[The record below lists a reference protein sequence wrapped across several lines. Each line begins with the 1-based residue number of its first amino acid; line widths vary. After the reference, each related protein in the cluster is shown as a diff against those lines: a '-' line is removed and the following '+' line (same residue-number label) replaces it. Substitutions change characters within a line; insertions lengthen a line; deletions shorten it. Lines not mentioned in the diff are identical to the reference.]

1 MAETEGPLAP
11 NETDRGLIDSSH
23 LLLGHQLPRPR
34 LWGARPRGKRLWRGP
49 ELVGGLYLPEAER
62 PPQDPCP
69 SGPALSGGEST
80 GRRDEQS
87 FFRMLPPKPARTL
100 RRHQRP
106 SHPFHPCSP
115 PGPLPLLLSLTLK
128 GILNSVVGQLLSL
141 VQLFAI
147 PGTAACQVPLASLSR
162 GVSLNSC
169 PLSRGD
175 C

>member
-23 LLLGHQLPRPR
+23 LLLGHRRPRPQ

-80 GRRDEQS
+80 GSRDEQS
-87 FFRMLPPKPARTL
+87 FFRMLPPSPPAPSGGTRGHPTLFIPAR
-100 RRHQRP
+100 
-106 SHPFHPCSP
+106 SP
-115 PGPLPLLLSLTLK
+115 RAS
-128 GILNSVVGQLLSL
+128 
-141 VQLFAI
+141 
-147 PGTAACQVPLASLSR
+147 TAAALFDLKRNPRVCGWSVAK
-162 GVSLNSC
+162 SC
-169 PLSRGD
+169 PTLCNPRD
-175 C
+175 CGTSGSSGLPVSWSVLKFMSIESW